1 MCAPER
7 RPEIPLTARE
17 AGGIA
22 GGIAGGS
29 GSAIARPAVSRPKA
43 A

>member
-17 AGGIA
+17 AGGIV
-22 GGIAGGS
+22 GGSGS
-29 GSAIARPAVSRPKA
+29 GSAIARPAVSRPQA

>member
-22 GGIAGGS
+22 GGS